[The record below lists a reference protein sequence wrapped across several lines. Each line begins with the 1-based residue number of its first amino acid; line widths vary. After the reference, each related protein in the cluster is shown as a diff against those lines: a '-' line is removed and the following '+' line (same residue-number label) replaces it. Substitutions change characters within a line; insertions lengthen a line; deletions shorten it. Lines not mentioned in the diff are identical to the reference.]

1 MNAAIS
7 LSRRCSLLLTWVSG
21 FALVGAAIL
30 IIIDV
35 ILRKLFSL
43 SVMIAYDV
51 SSYVF
56 AISAAW
62 SFSYALL
69 TRAHIRVDLLY
80 NNRAPLTKSLMDIVS
95 LAGLT
100 VFSGILAYFAFNA
113 LQRSIAFGSTSSSAF
128 SIPLWIPQS
137 LWAAGIILFFLI
149 SLLLLVAASIAMA
162 RGQLRRVNELIGV
175 PSLEGEIK
183 DAVQDNRT

>member
-1 MNAAIS
+1 MNLAIS
-7 LSRRCSLLLTWVSG
+7 LSRRCSLFLVWVSG

-30 IIIDV
+30 IIVDV
-35 ILRKLFSL
+35 FIRKLFSM

-56 AISAAW
+56 AVSAAW

-80 NNRAPLTKSLMDIVS
+80 NGRTPLFRAVLDIVS

-100 VFSGILAYFAFNA
+100 MFSGTLGYFALA
-113 LQRSIAFGSTSSSAF
+113 TLRRSIAFGSTSSSAYA
-128 SIPLWIPQS
+128 IPIWIPQS
-137 LWAAGIILFFLI
+137 LWVFGIGLFFLI
-149 SLLLLVAASIAMA
+149 SLLLLVAASTAFV
-162 RGQLRRVNELIGV
+162 RGQLGRVGELIGV
-175 PSLEGEIK
+175 PALKEEIEE
-183 DAVQDNRT
+183 AVQDQRA